1 MYFLTLCSPVEYCTL
16 INISMCVV
24 QPMNMSGRDINANYE
39 SYMIF
44 LLAMT
49 TLRVVPYGDLD
60 SSVRHVAFIPH

>member
-1 MYFLTLCSPVEYCTL
+1 
-16 INISMCVV
+16 
-24 QPMNMSGRDINANYE
+24 MNMSGRDINANYE